1 MFRGVREETV
11 LHEKEELDL
20 LLERTCHVTG
30 KQIPGR
36 SVHSKAGERPPRA
49 FRRRTQPAGGRRE
62 RSRAQI
68 PHGAAVTGA
77 TGAEFSG
84 KIRVPILVLH
94 KAVLYVKGVIVKNA
108 MNSS

>member
-1 MFRGVREETV
+1 MFQENRSREGPST
-11 LHEKEELDL
+11 LRLEKD
-20 LLERTCHVTG
+20 TTSVQTG
-30 KQIPGR
+30 GR
-36 SVHSKAGERPPRA
+36 SLQEA
-49 FRRRTQPAGGRRE
+49 RRE
-62 RSRAQI
+62 QSRAQI

-77 TGAEFSG
+77 TGEEFSG

>member
-1 MFRGVREETV
+1 MFQENRSRESPSTLRLEKDH
-11 LHEKEELDL
+11 HE
-20 LLERTCHVTG
+20 
-30 KQIPGR
+30 R
-36 SVHSKAGERPPRA
+36 SDG
-49 FRRRTQPAGGRRE
+49 RTQPAGGRRE

-77 TGAEFSG
+77 TGEEFSG